1 MARSASAGE
10 LRTRIKVFD
19 VPNGEAWN
27 ENGYPVQEPINV
39 FGEGGSRMCK
49 WVNAYGVEVY
59 TAKQAGVTEP
69 ATLTMRY
76 TPLVTPTSTIYKGSD
91 PRPYEVISVNDVE
104 DRHAWLEVRVQ
115 RKVESK
121 Q

>member
-10 LRTRIKVFD
+10 LKTRIKVFD
-19 VPNGEAWN
+19 VLDGEALN

-49 WVNAYGVEVY
+49 WVNAYGVEIY

-104 DRHAWLEVRVQ
+104 DRHAWLEVKVQ